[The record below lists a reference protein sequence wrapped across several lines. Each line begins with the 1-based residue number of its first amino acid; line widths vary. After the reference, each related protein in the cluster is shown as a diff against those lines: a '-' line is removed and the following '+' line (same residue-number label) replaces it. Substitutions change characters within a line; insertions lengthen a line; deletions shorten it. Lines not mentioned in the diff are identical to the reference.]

1 MSKRAKIILVIVF
14 MTFAGVLLWL
24 GSKNKKNIKT
34 FDTEKAFKATIVK
47 KTVATGK
54 VIPLEEIEIKPQIT
68 GIIDKIILLEGAKV
82 KKGDLIATV
91 RVVPNEQSLISA
103 KGRVDNI
110 KLRVKNLK
118 ISFDRN
124 KKLYDKGVLA
134 ASAFEQVE
142 LSFEQA
148 KQDLVNAQN
157 DYKIIKSGSS
167 GVGLANTDIR
177 AQISGTILE
186 IPVKE
191 GDQVIQSNNFNAGTT
206 IASIADMSKMIF
218 EGKVDESEVSRLVKG
233 TEIEISLG
241 AIEEKKFPA
250 KLNFIAPKGTEE
262 GGAVQFKI
270 KANITLDD
278 NYFVRANYSAN
289 ADIVLEKQDSV
300 LSIKEALLRF
310 DKKTEKPY
318 VEVKIGDNEF
328 EKRELELGISDGVNI
343 MVKSGITYT
352 DELKIWNKAN
362 KDYEADDDPRG
373 N

>member
-1 MSKRAKIILVIVF
+1 MSKRAKIILGIVVVLFVIIVI
-14 MTFAGVLLWL
+14 WL
-24 GSKNKKNIKT
+24 KKKNETSIEVFKT
-34 FDTEKAFKATIVK
+34 ETAFKANIVK

-68 GIIDKIILLEGAKV
+68 GIIDKIYLLEGTKV

-103 KGRVDNI
+103 KGRVDN
-110 KLRVKNLK
+110 VKIRLK
-118 ISFDRN
+118 NAEIAYKRN
-124 KKLYDKGVLA
+124 KALYDKGVVSA
-134 ASAFEQVE
+134 ADFEQIE
-142 LSFEQA
+142 LTFDQA
-148 KQDLVNAQN
+148 KQDLINAEN

-167 GVGLANTDIR
+167 GSGGFANTDIR

-218 EGKVDESEVSRLVKG
+218 EGKVDESEVSKLVSG
-233 TEIEISLG
+233 TDIQVSLG

-250 KLNFIAPKGTEE
+250 KLDFIAPKGTEE
-262 GGAVQFKI
+262 GGAVQFTI
-270 KANITLDD
+270 KATITLDD

-289 ADIVLEKQDSV
+289 ADIVLEKKDSV

-318 VEVKIGDNEF
+318 VEVKVGDGQF
-328 EKRELELGISDGVNI
+328 EKKELELGVSDGVNI
-343 MVKSGITYT
+343 QVLSGITAD
-352 DELKIWNKAN
+352 DELKIWNKAK
-362 KDYEADDDPRG
+362 KDD
-373 N
+373 NNNNN